1 MQTERRRRSM
11 KKNELIQGCS
21 DAQKGVEISIK
32 LLRTLGVIISEIKKF
47 LTEVDLD
54 SEQNLK

>member
-1 MQTERRRRSM
+1 M

-54 SEQNLK
+54 GEQNLK